1 MTSRH
6 RAIAPDVDVVVVGA
20 GFAGLYAVYRLRNL
34 GFSVRVFEA
43 ADELGGTWYWNRYP
57 GARVDVPSVDYMFS
71 FDPDWQRDWQWSEK
85 YATQPEILRY
95 LNHVAD
101 KFDLRRDIQFHTRV
115 ERAWWDETGS
125 LWHVRT
131 NGGEDVTCRFYVMAT
146 GCLSMPKEA
155 EIDGLERFAGDVYFT
170 SRWPHES
177 VDFTGKRVAVIG
189 TGSSG
194 VQSIPVIA
202 QEARQLVVFQRTPN
216 FSIPAHNG
224 PLAREK
230 LAQLD
235 GDEAG
240 YRNAARTS
248 PGGIPMQRSQTPTF
262 SVSATERQQ
271 RYERAWAIGELFE
284 MVGVYAD
291 VLSNRAANDSL
302 AEFFRTKIRSIV
314 NDPQTASM
322 LCPTDHPIGTKRP
335 CLDTNYYATFN
346 LPHVRLVDIRTHPIR
361 HITNRGIDTVDES
374 FEFDAIVFATGFDA
388 LTGAITAVDIV
399 GRDGLALKDKWS
411 TGPSTYLGLSTVGF
425 PNLFLLTG
433 PGSPSV
439 LSNMVVSIE
448 QHVDWVADCLA
459 DLRLRGLD
467 VIEPTELAETGWM
480 RHVEDC
486 AAITLFPTANSW
498 YMGANV
504 PGKPRV
510 FLPYPAGV
518 DFYRATCDEVVARD
532 YLGFRLSGPD
542 GQHCHDGIVRRLQPD
557 VEMVLNE
564 LAAMNLPAI
573 ESMTVDDAR
582 ASVVQSAEARPPGPD
597 VGEVTDGTLSGAA
610 GDLAYRLYRPPTTG
624 PHPIVVYFHGGG
636 WVLGD
641 ATSDDPLCRDLCVR
655 SETVIVSAN
664 YRHAP
669 EHPFPAAVDDGLAAV
684 RWIADHAAALG
695 GIPGQL
701 AVCGWSAGANIATA
715 VCRLARDLGGPLIV
729 GQALLAPVTDC
740 DLTRASYVENAVG
753 YDLTTA
759 LMQWFH
765 AHYTDAGDRTDP
777 RVSPLRAELSGLP
790 PAIVVACEFDPLRD
804 EGEAYAA
811 ALDAAGVPTELVRA
825 RGHTHQSLTMVDVV
839 ISGEPIRARIADAL
853 KRFTAAAKPA
863 RVRTAG

>member
-1 MTSRH
+1 
-6 RAIAPDVDVVVVGA
+6 
-20 GFAGLYAVYRLRNL
+20 
-34 GFSVRVFEA
+34 
-43 ADELGGTWYWNRYP
+43 
-57 GARVDVPSVDYMFS
+57 
-71 FDPDWQRDWQWSEK
+71 
-85 YATQPEILRY
+85 
-95 LNHVAD
+95 
-101 KFDLRRDIQFHTRV
+101 
-115 ERAWWDETGS
+115 
-125 LWHVRT
+125 
-131 NGGEDVTCRFYVMAT
+131 
-146 GCLSMPKEA
+146 MPKEA
-155 EIDGLERFAGDVYFT
+155 EIDGLELFAGDVYFT

-224 PLAREK
+224 PLSRKK

-411 TGPSTYLGLSTVGF
+411 TGPSTYLGTVHGRFSPISSCSPVPEAPPSCRTWSSLSSSTWTGWPSASRSFACVGSTSSNPPNWRKPVGCGTSRTALPSPSF
-425 PNLFLLTG
+425 PLRTRGTWAPTCRASPGSSCPTPQASTSTG
-433 PGSPSV
+433 P
-439 LSNMVVSIE
+439 
-448 QHVDWVADCLA
+448 
-459 DLRLRGLD
+459 
-467 VIEPTELAETGWM
+467 
-480 RHVEDC
+480 
-486 AAITLFPTANSW
+486 
-498 YMGANV
+498 
-504 PGKPRV
+504 
-510 FLPYPAGV
+510 PA
-518 DFYRATCDEVVARD
+518 TKWSHRD
-532 YLGFRLSGPD
+532 YLGFRLSGPG

-564 LAAMNLPAI
+564 LAALNLPAI

-582 ASVVQSAEARPPGPD
+582 AFVVQSAANRPPGPD
-597 VGEVTDGTLSGAA
+597 VREVIDGTLPGAA

-655 SETVIVSAN
+655 SDAVIVSAN

-669 EHPFPAAVDDGLAAV
+669 EHPFPAAVNDGLAAV

-701 AVCGWSAGANIATA
+701 AVCGWSAGANIATV
-715 VCRLARDLGGPLIV
+715 VCRLARDLGGPLMV
-729 GQALLAPVTDC
+729 GQALLAPATDC
-740 DLTRASYVENAVG
+740 DLTRLSYVSTER
-753 YDLTTA
+753 DTT
-759 LMQWFH
+759 
-765 AHYTDAGDRTDP
+765 
-777 RVSPLRAELSGLP
+777 
-790 PAIVVACEFDPLRD
+790 
-804 EGEAYAA
+804 
-811 ALDAAGVPTELVRA
+811 
-825 RGHTHQSLTMVDVV
+825 
-839 ISGEPIRARIADAL
+839 
-853 KRFTAAAKPA
+853 
-863 RVRTAG
+863 

>member
-6 RAIAPDVDVVVVGA
+6 RVTAPDVDVVVVGA
-20 GFAGLYAVYRLRNL
+20 GFAGLYTIYRLRNL
-34 GFSVRVFEA
+34 GFSVRAFEA
-43 ADELGGTWYWNRYP
+43 AGELGGTWYWNRYP

-71 FDPDWQRDWQWSEK
+71 FDPDWRRDWQWSEK

-101 KFDLRRDIQFHTRV
+101 KFDLRRDIQFHTRI
-115 ERAWWDETGS
+115 ERAWWDDAGS

-131 NGGEDVTCRFYVMAT
+131 NRGDDVTCRFYVMAT

-155 EIDGLERFAGDVYFT
+155 EIDGLELFAGDVYFT
-170 SRWPHES
+170 SRWPHET

-202 QEARQLVVFQRTPN
+202 QEAQQLVVFQRTPN

-224 PLAREK
+224 PLSRKK

-302 AEFFRTKIRSIV
+302 AEFFRAKIRSIV

-346 LPHVRLVDIRTHPIR
+346 LPHVRLVDIRTNPIR
-361 HITNRGIDTVDES
+361 HITNGGIDTVDES
-374 FEFDAIVFATGFDA
+374 FEFEAIVFATGFDA
-388 LTGAITAVDIV
+388 LTGAITAVEIV

-504 PGKPRV
+504 PRKPRV

-542 GQHCHDGIVRRLQPD
+542 GQRCHDGIVRRLQPD

-564 LAAMNLPAI
+564 LAELNLPAI
-573 ESMTVDDAR
+573 ESMTVDRAR
-582 ASVVQSAEARPPGPD
+582 AFVDQSAANRPPGPD
-597 VGEVTDGTLSGAA
+597 VREVIDGTLPGAA

-641 ATSDDPLCRDLCVR
+641 AKSDDPLCRDLCVR
-655 SETVIVSAN
+655 SDAVIVSAN

-701 AVCGWSAGANIATA
+701 AVCAWSAGANIATV

-740 DLTRASYVENAVG
+740 DLTRPSYVENGEG

-765 AHYTDAGDRTDP
+765 AHYTDAVDRTDP
-777 RVSPLRAELSGLP
+777 RLSPLRADLSGLP
-790 PAIVVACEFDPLRD
+790 PAIVVGCEFDPLRD

-853 KRFTAAAKPA
+853 RRFTAAAKPA